1 MKKSKEKKK
10 RGKLIDW
17 KQTAHREKLSIVVLS
32 LVIVFLTLYI
42 GYDIY
47 DSFETKDETG
57 YLNSAVVSLTNQKSS
72 LLSEIELLNSTITNL
87 TPEKTELIEDNFY
100 LEADLNELQ
109 EDYDALQ
116 EDYDALETD
125 LTACE
130 EDLDDCEASCP

>member
-72 LLSEIELLNSTITNL
+72 LLSEIELLN
-87 TPEKTELIEDNFY
+87 
-100 LEADLNELQ
+100 ELQ